1 MHRLPIGC
9 DIDRLNQLV
18 SSSWINY
25 HIIMNILRWKI
36 LSSFNGCVSVSDGC
50 LYSSIWR
57 MNIVE
62 LVTYARK
69 WCYFTLIC
77 FVLGLLTGSQANVSA
92 LMLSS
97 NSLHMTVGETVPTLY
112 PGAFIYFRISI
123 IGMVLLSDWLS
134 AMYSLSV

>member
-1 MHRLPIGC
+1 
-9 DIDRLNQLV
+9 
-18 SSSWINY
+18 
-25 HIIMNILRWKI
+25 
-36 LSSFNGCVSVSDGC
+36 
-50 LYSSIWR
+50 

-123 IGMVLLSDWLS
+123 IGMVLLSD
-134 AMYSLSV
+134 